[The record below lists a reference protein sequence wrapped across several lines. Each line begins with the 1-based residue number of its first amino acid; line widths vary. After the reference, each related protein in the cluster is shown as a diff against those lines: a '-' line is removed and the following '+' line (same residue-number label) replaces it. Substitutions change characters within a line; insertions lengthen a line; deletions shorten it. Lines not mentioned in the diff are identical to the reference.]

1 MLQLKSNF
9 FRTRE
14 DLCDYVNSQETQIEV
29 VQITATALGFVLFYR
44 EVE

>member
-1 MLQLKSNF
+1 MLLLKSNF

-14 DLCDYVNSQETQIEV
+14 ELCDYVNSQENQVEV
-29 VQITATALGFVLFYR
+29 VQITAVSLGFVLFYR

>member
-1 MLQLKSNF
+1 MLLLKSNF

-14 DLCDYVNSQETQIEV
+14 ELCDYVNSQSTQVEV
-29 VQITATALGFVLFYR
+29 VQITAIALGFVLFYR